1 MKFLLADGAEVSAAV
16 WAERLALA
24 IADLRED
31 RGLDSF
37 RMAEKPGVATAKLV

>member
-16 WAERLALA
+16 WAERAGFSDRGFA
-24 IADLRED
+24 ED